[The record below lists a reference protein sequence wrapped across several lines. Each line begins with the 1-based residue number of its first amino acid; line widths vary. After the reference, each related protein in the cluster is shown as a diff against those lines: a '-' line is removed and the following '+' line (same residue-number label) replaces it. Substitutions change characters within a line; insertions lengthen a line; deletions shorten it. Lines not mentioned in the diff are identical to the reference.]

1 MARRDV
7 SNVGSILPGGTSSGG
22 ALTTSVDNEGRP
34 EAIINTDEPG
44 GVKGGAPAHGVA
56 SGRAAAE
63 RVAAGA
69 EVAVV
74 GDGDLLTEA
83 LGLALPR
90 LGLAACSIE
99 VRLGNLAE
107 VARGLLRDGCRM
119 AVVVISPDNISGSI
133 QRLGILSSAGLQVL
147 AVSSIA
153 HPAVT
158 KACRGAGVHCVLSTI
173 ESLDRLHGA
182 LVSVK
187 RSLPEIAAPPGGP
200 FGGVPDDV
208 REAREQIATLTC
220 REEEVLGYLLDGM
233 ATKAIASK
241 LGVKMAT
248 ARSHVA
254 AILRKLSVSS
264 QIQAVAVA
272 RRAGWE
278 R

>member
-1 MARRDV
+1 M
-7 SNVGSILPGGTSSGG
+7 
-22 ALTTSVDNEGRP
+22 
-34 EAIINTDEPG
+34 
-44 GVKGGAPAHGVA
+44 A